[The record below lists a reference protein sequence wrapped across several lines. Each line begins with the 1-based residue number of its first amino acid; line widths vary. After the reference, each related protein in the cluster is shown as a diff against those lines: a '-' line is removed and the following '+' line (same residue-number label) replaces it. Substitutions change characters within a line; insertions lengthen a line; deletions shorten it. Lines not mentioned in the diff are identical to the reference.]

1 MPGYSLTPERFG
13 SRLNLQPGL
22 PETVRAYSVT
32 GDGQTDD
39 YNALREVAVKFGTT
53 GHIYF
58 PAGTYR
64 VGTNLTLNCLCEF
77 APGATFDPDS
87 GVTVT
92 LAGSVRTAPG
102 SSIIAYGTTGTVSIT
117 GAVDT
122 GANVYNVKAFG
133 ALGDNS
139 TDDFDAVQAAVDAAV
154 AAGGGIVYF
163 PVGLYRVS
171 QSITLGSNIT
181 IRGSGRENTTLRTLN
196 YGSGAT
202 FTGSYVLKGTDVE
215 NIVIEDLEI
224 RGVSLNGN
232 SSSAI
237 FLTLDNNDNT
247 GHIIVRNVLV
257 NDHAGDGI
265 IINTPILCTFQNVK
279 MRYCVGHGVKVF
291 NGTSTNFYDC
301 YAVTCLKAGFFLDT
315 MVYCAL
321 VGCAS
326 DVCGVGYDL
335 EDSSAISIIGSG
347 CESARLLAGYEAW
360 PGISYRTNGS
370 RVAMYSCYSRDPDT
384 AGQAGHFT
392 GDFQVYNF
400 RAMQGGVQTMYQLR
414 LVGSSTETTQ
424 TIDGDIAFDTSTL
437 FVDASANRVGV
448 RTTSPTVPLDVGG
461 DSSGTGV
468 AIRARDADDIA
479 NIQFR
484 NNAASVINGIVQA
497 EKVGTNGGKI
507 SLQSKPDGG
516 AIATRLEV
524 PATASAGQVY
534 LLVYDVDN
542 ATLEQVTVGAADS
555 GGSGFKVLRIPN

>member
-1 MPGYSLTPERFG
+1 MTFPPDLYVK
-13 SRLNLQPGL
+13 RLNKD
-22 PETVRAYSVT
+22 PEIPVSVKDT
-32 GDGQTDD
+32 SAIGDGTADD
-39 YNALREVAVKFGTT
+39 YQAFVQAQLKAGATGTL
-53 GHIYF
+53 YV
-58 PAGTYR
+58 PAGTY
-64 VGTNLTLNCLCEF
+64 VIGTNLTISCAVIF
-77 APGATFDPDS
+77 AFGATVKPSS

-92 LAGSVRTAPG
+92 LAGPVETAPG
-102 SSIIAYGTTGTVSIT
+102 QSIIASGTVGTVTIT
-117 GAVDT
+117 GSIAAGDGVF
-122 GANVYNVKAFG
+122 NVKSFG
-133 ALGDNS
+133 AKGDN
-139 TDDFDAVQAAVDAAV
+139 TTNDYAAVQAAVNAAV
-154 AAGGGIVYF
+154 AAGGGIVFF
-163 PVGLYRVS
+163 PVGLYKVS
-171 QSITLGSNIT
+171 QSIELGSNIT

-224 RGVSLNGN
+224 RGVSLDGS
-232 SSSAI
+232 SSSAV

-247 GHIIVRNVLV
+247 AHIIIRNVLV

-301 YAVTCLKAGFFLDT
+301 YAVTCLKAGYYLDT

-370 RVAMYSCYSRDPDT
+370 RVALYSCYSRDPDE

-414 LVGSSTETTQ
+414 LVGSSSSTTQ

-437 FVDASANRVGV
+437 FVDASANRVGI
-448 RTTSPTVPLDVGG
+448 RNTSPNAPLDVGG
-461 DSSGTGV
+461 DSTGV
-468 AIRARDADDIA
+468 GVAVRARDADDLA
-479 NIQFR
+479 AVQFR
-484 NNAASVINGIVQA
+484 NNAADVSNGLVEV
-497 EKVGTNGGKI
+497 EKVSTNGGRMNFHT
-507 SLQSKPDGG
+507 KPSGG
-516 AIATRLEV
+516 ALATRV
-524 PATASAGQVY
+524 QIPATASAGQVY

-542 ATLEQVTVGAADS
+542 AALEQVTVGAADS
-555 GGSGFKVLRIPN
+555 GGTGFKVLRIPN